1 MLPSVIHQ
9 LSGSHNGSHLY
20 RVVERIKSINSFKV
34 LRTVSGP
41 QKTPSKSLLFS
52 SSAYTYYTMNSQ
64 PNIHG
69 ISERNN
75 LLNLIK

>member
-1 MLPSVIHQ
+1 MD
-9 LSGSHNGSHLY
+9 
-20 RVVERIKSINSFKV
+20 SFKV

-52 SSAYTYYTMNSQ
+52 CSAYKYYTMNSQ